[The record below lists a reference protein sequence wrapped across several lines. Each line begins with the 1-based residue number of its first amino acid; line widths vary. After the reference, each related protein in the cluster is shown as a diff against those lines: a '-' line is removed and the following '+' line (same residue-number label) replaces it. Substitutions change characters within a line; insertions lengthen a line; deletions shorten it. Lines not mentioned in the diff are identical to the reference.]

1 VADTQR
7 TIAAVMALLAD
18 NTTADISP
26 QDLRDAIESLR
37 PRFGRIYVL
46 PAGSAAVVIP
56 DTVNYVEITSPTWT
70 LDANALDVDESDG
83 NGKLTYTGAADVV
96 AHVTA
101 HLSLT
106 SASNNQDVH
115 FRVAKN
121 GTTLPESEAIYKILQ
136 GADATGVA
144 LETIVALSTG
154 DHLSLAVRNATGA
167 NNITVENAGLQILTH
182 PAAS

>member
-1 VADTQR
+1 MPDTQR

-18 NTTADISP
+18 NTSAAISP

-56 DTVNYVEITSPTWT
+56 DTTNYVEVTSPTWT

-83 NGKLTYTGAADVV
+83 NGKLTYTGVADVV
-96 AHVTA
+96 ATVTA

-106 SASNNQDVH
+106 SASNNQEIH
-115 FRVAKN
+115 FRLAKN
-121 GTTLPESEAIYKILQ
+121 GTTLAETETLHKVLQ
-136 GADATGVA
+136 GADPISVS
-144 LETIVALSTG
+144 LETIVPLSTG
-154 DHLSLAVRNATGA
+154 DHLSIAVRNATGA
-167 NNITVENAGLQILTH
+167 NNVTIQNAGLQILTH